1 MNKTILKLRNK
12 RWIDMKIYENKTYI
26 KELISKGLGALLILD
41 ALLSLV
47 VVSDKCWIWQ
57 LGRVVRLLIGMY
69 FLVI

>member
-1 MNKTILKLRNK
+1 MNKTILKLRGK

-26 KELISKGLGALLILD
+26 KELICKGLGALLILD

-47 VVSDKCWIWQ
+47 VVSDKMWIWQ
-57 LGRVVRLLIGMY
+57 LGRVVRLLIGIY